1 MVCFLFAYQNFSEM
15 SFVFMLRR
23 EQSRKLPLWEKKN
36 HICCP
41 DVLTKNT
48 RYLTTIF
55 RHQSFHQRRSPKS
68 LAPSLEQRISF
79 FCACLLCWM
88 ALVLDFLSRSYILI
102 NKHEL
107 FSKWRGRSFQ
117 WAQEEMYSALSS
129 WAYRSAKSQTN
140 PIVIQRK
147 SFISSSYNK
156 KWPAGIMIVV
166 WFPTFL
172 DPAKLQAAK
181 FLL

>member
-1 MVCFLFAYQNFSEM
+1 
-15 SFVFMLRR
+15 MLRR

-107 FSKWRGRSFQ
+107 ISKWRGRSFQ

-129 WAYRSAKSQTN
+129 WAYRSAQSQTN